1 MRRAGG
7 YGWFMAAGLAAMG
20 VVAALGLRSLAE
32 ETNLARVRHAEQ
44 LDGVARGVARQLS
57 DDVAAIEARPQ
68 ALAWRAG
75 PDGGLREPA
84 PLARTAADPLVE
96 SMQADLE
103 RELSRLEG
111 ASEDERVVER
121 LAAIVQL
128 APRPELAAW
137 ALLAQAAKAEKRG
150 DLDAARARLETV
162 VAAFP
167 ATRDAR
173 GLLHAHAAR
182 AELLRLQGDPLEG
195 LRQLHA
201 DALQGRATLDDTAN
215 AALAARLEERIAARA
230 PAVAAE
236 ARAAGVEAARPLRLQ
251 AAWSNGVSE
260 WLARGG
266 GGARVFQLP
275 PDPLAVRPDSASVI
289 VVAHG
294 ATDGWNG
301 HALELDRLASATLEQ
316 AARGGWD
323 ELGLAATL
331 QAPDG
336 RTVLGSA
343 PAEDAAAASELLGGA
358 LEGWTLRIH
367 GRLSAERVA
376 AERRG
381 FIAIA
386 ALTIG
391 ALLAAAGAGWATWR
405 ALRREQRN
413 VRERE
418 QFVAAVT
425 HELKTPLASIRLL
438 AELIERGG
446 MEPSAASE
454 FGGRVVRESDRLA
467 KLVDAILRYSRL
479 EHGLDAAD
487 LRPVEVATLLQE
499 AAQGVAAIAA
509 ERGHQIRCAAPGA
522 RLVVRGEQG
531 ALVGAVSELL
541 DNATKYGA
549 PGEGIELAARS
560 SDGRVRIEVLD
571 RGRGVPDAEREA
583 VFLPFKRLGDE
594 LVRERP
600 GVGLGLALVRGV
612 AAAHGG
618 TAGCEARAGGGSCFW
633 LELPLEPA

>member
-1 MRRAGG
+1 
-7 YGWFMAAGLAAMG
+7 MAAGLAAMA

-32 ETNLARVRHAEQ
+32 ETNLARIRHAEQ
-44 LDGVARGVARQLS
+44 LNGVARGVARQLA
-57 DDVAAIEARPQ
+57 DDAAGIEARPQ
-68 ALAWRAG
+68 ALTWKAG
-75 PDGGLREPA
+75 PDGGLLEPA
-84 PLARTAADPLVE
+84 AIMRSAADPLVDA
-96 SMQADLE
+96 MQADLE
-103 RELSRLEG
+103 RELSSLESVG
-111 ASEDERVVER
+111 EEARVAER
-121 LAAIVQL
+121 LAAIAQL

-137 ALLAQAAKAEKRG
+137 ALLAQAAKAERRG
-150 DLDAARARLETV
+150 DLDAARTCLETV
-162 VAAFP
+162 IASYP

-182 AELLRLQGDPLEG
+182 GELLRLQGDPLDG
-195 LRQLHA
+195 LQRLHA
-201 DALQGRATLDDTAN
+201 DALGGRSNLDDTAN
-215 AALAARLEERIAARA
+215 AALAARLEERSAART
-230 PAVAAE
+230 PAFAAE
-236 ARAAGVEAARPLRLQ
+236 MREAAVEATRPLRLQ
-251 AAWSNGVSE
+251 AAWPDGVSE

-266 GGARVFQLP
+266 SGARLFHLP
-275 PDPLAVRPDSASVI
+275 PDPLAVQADSASVI
-289 VVAHG
+289 VVARR
-294 ATDGWNG
+294 TPEGWSG
-301 HALELDRLASATLEQ
+301 WALELDRLASSTLEQ

-331 QAPDG
+331 HAPDG

-343 PAEDAAAASELLGGA
+343 PAEETAMASELLGGA
-358 LEGWTLRIH
+358 LEGWSLRIH

-376 AERRG
+376 AEQRR
-381 FIAIA
+381 FLAIA

-405 ALRREQRN
+405 ALRREQRS

-479 EHGLDAAD
+479 EHGVDAAD
-487 LRPVEVATLLQE
+487 LRPVGVAALLQE
-499 AAQGVAAIAA
+499 AAQAVAALAV
-509 ERGHQIRCAAPGA
+509 ERGHRVRVAPPDA
-522 RLVVRGEQG
+522 NLVVRGDHA

-541 DNATKYGA
+541 DNATKYGSA
-549 PGEGIELAARS
+549 EGGVDVAARVR
-560 SDGRVRIEVLD
+560 DGRVRVEVLD
-571 RGRGVPDAEREA
+571 RGKGVPEAEREA

-618 TAGCEARAGGGSCFW
+618 TAGCDPREGGGSCFW
-633 LELPLEPA
+633 LELPLESA